1 MRRICFRLPRRAA
14 LGNQTLL
21 QTNQTKQPSKFVQIV
36 FIPRAPMKSVRNF
49 YLDTEKKKTQV
60 GLNLRSS
67 LNTQAKVVEQ
77 LFQL

>member
-1 MRRICFRLPRRAA
+1 MRSICFRLPRRAA

-49 YLDTEKKKTQV
+49 YLDTEKKTPQV